1 MNHKK
6 NAFFTFCCSLVPGAG
21 EMYMGLYKQGISLM
35 LMFWSVGGIGGWLNF
50 ELLWVVAPVIWF
62 YSFFHSN
69 NLRNMPED
77 EFLAQEDRYLVF
89 HDFNISEADAML
101 KRNKKAVAVI
111 LIILGISIFIQIGMN
126 MFSPFWEGIY
136 WNMFRRFNRSTAQII
151 IAVLAILGGVHLFK
165 EEKVEK
171 SVEEK
176 GA

>member
-1 MNHKK
+1 
-6 NAFFTFCCSLVPGAG
+6 
-21 EMYMGLYKQGISLM
+21 
-35 LMFWSVGGIGGWLNF
+35 
-50 ELLWVVAPVIWF
+50 
-62 YSFFHSN
+62 
-69 NLRNMPED
+69 MPED